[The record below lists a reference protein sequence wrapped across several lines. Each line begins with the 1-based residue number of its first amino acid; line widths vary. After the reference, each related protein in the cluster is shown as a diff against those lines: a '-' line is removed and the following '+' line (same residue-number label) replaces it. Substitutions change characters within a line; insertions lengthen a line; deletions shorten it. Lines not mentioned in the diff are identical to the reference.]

1 MPINRLMPLE
11 KSYKIAIIVIISLLV
26 ISATVLRF
34 IPADQGSPMNA
45 ISASSRPAALLEL
58 SGESISQA
66 LNSSTLFVLDFYYPG
81 CGPADFLTIPPQS
94 YQKSWEGR
102 SSSAG

>member
-1 MPINRLMPLE
+1 MPLE

-81 CGPADFLTIPPQS
+81 CGPCRFLNNTTSELSEELGGQV
-94 YQKSWEGR
+94 QFGR
-102 SSSAG
+102 MN